1 MKILKTEHH
10 QVHSDMRYNIPAE
23 DIKNEFGSLERFR
36 EIISHQTAGLNNNPK
51 GDKPSDEE
59 VDKFYEFMNGGTYDY
74 ERYDD
79 FWTDR
84 KGGYEVS
91 WEIKED

>member
-1 MKILKTEHH
+1 
-10 QVHSDMRYNIPAE
+10 
-23 DIKNEFGSLERFR
+23 
-36 EIISHQTAGLNNNPK
+36 
-51 GDKPSDEE
+51 
-59 VDKFYEFMNGGTYDY
+59 MNGGTYDY